1 MKGLQSELLKYRR
14 TFTGKLIVFMPI
26 FFGIYVCV
34 VQVVMQNPLAVANNN
49 TTMGWETLLAL
60 VFNWWPV
67 IFLPLGFALFAAL
80 IAAQE
85 KKAGNYR
92 SLRAHNVSPIMIWTD
107 KIIGMGIYSI
117 LSTVILA
124 IVAIIAGIFTVGG
137 SVPFGKILAGSVIC
151 WSASLVLIP
160 IQLWAATCG
169 GIFLSMGLGFVGM
182 LAGII
187 IAPTS
192 FWIAMPWSWA
202 TRLMCPVIGVHP
214 NNTILEAGNPLLN
227 TSVIWEGIAVSLIA
241 FFALSM
247 ITSSWF
253 KRKEIQ

>member
-1 MKGLQSELLKYRR
+1 MKGLKSELLKYRR

-34 VQVVMQNPLAVANNN
+34 VQVLMQNPLAEANNN

-67 IFLPLGFALFAAL
+67 VFLPLGFALFAAL

-92 SLRAHNVSPIMIWTD
+92 SLRAHDVSPIMLWVD
-107 KIIGMGIYSI
+107 KIVGMGIYSFF
-117 LSTVILA
+117 STAVLT
-124 IVAIIAGIFTVGG
+124 IVTVLTGIFTVGG
-137 SVPFGKILAGSVIC
+137 SVPLEKILAGSVIC
-151 WSASLVLIP
+151 WSTSLVLIP

-169 GIFLSMGLGFVGM
+169 GIFLSMGFGFVGM
-182 LAGII
+182 LVGVI

-192 FWIAMPWSWA
+192 FWIAIPWSWS
-202 TRLMCPVIGVHP
+202 TRLMCPVMGIHP
-214 NNTILEAGNPLLN
+214 NNTMLEAGDPLLN
-227 TSVIWEGIAVSLIA
+227 SSVIGIGIIVSLIA
-241 FFALSM
+241 FFAFSM
-247 ITSSWF
+247 ITALWF